1 MEFVGLISEGE
12 TLEQFTFAKNVK
24 IGIILCRFLSSL
36 ELLFQKFLFCLE
48 RNRICALNAE
58 QKWINDTH
66 FRC

>member
-12 TLEQFTFAKNVK
+12 TLEQFDHFREKREDRYNFMQIFIK
-24 IGIILCRFLSSL
+24 FRS
-36 ELLFQKFLFCLE
+36 FQKFLFCLE